1 VANQQVLCIQ
11 LSEGMA
17 ELRVPVRLSEADLEK
32 LRNLHKVLELFSSV
46 TPVPEA
52 APAAQA
58 AAVVRVTLLEC
69 GRSKIETV
77 KLVRQW
83 FGANLAEAKHQVE
96 NVPVELGCVAA
107 DKEPRLRDAFFHIG
121 ALIDTVVG

>member
-1 VANQQVLCIQ
+1 MANQQVCCIQ

-17 ELRVPVRLSEADLEK
+17 ELRVPERLSEADLEK
-32 LRNLHKVLELFSSV
+32 LRKVLELFASP
-46 TPVPEA
+46 TPRPGLA
-52 APAAQA
+52 DCADQPATT
-58 AAVVRVTLLEC
+58 VRVTLLEC
-69 GRSKIETV
+69 GKSKIETI